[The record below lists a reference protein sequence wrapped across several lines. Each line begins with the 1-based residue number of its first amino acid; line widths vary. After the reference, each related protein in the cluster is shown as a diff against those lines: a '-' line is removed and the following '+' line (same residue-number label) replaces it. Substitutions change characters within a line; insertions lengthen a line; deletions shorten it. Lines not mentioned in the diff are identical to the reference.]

1 MMLAGRDLN
10 QFVSELIWYLRGLM
24 LMDASGNGSDLL
36 DVSKEQLSKMQE
48 EAKRV
53 DVETLIRYIRILSD
67 LANQMR
73 YSTQK
78 RVLVEVTIIQL
89 CMPQMDA
96 KQDLSTLE
104 QRMQILEKKIEE
116 GIVVEKQVVQTE
128 SQKENDVRCV

>member
-1 MMLAGRDLN
+1 
-10 QFVSELIWYLRGLM
+10 
-24 LMDASGNGSDLL
+24 
-36 DVSKEQLSKMQE
+36 
-48 EAKRV
+48 
-53 DVETLIRYIRILSD
+53 
-67 LANQMR
+67 MR

-128 SQKENDVRCV
+128 SQKENDVKEPGQAASESAS

>member
-1 MMLAGRDLN
+1 
-10 QFVSELIWYLRGLM
+10 
-24 LMDASGNGSDLL
+24 
-36 DVSKEQLSKMQE
+36 MQE

-128 SQKENDVRCV
+128 SQKEMMLKVKSGRKSAS